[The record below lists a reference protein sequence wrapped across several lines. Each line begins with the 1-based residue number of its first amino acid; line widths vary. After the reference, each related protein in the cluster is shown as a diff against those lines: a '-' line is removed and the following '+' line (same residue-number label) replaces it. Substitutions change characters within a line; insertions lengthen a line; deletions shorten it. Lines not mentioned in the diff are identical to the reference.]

1 MAQLPATRHL
11 KAPQPNQ
18 AKCPRVSDSAVL
30 LFAKSGSL
38 SQVLS
43 SQWRPARS
51 RSGAARGTETTDFA
65 RCSSGRNDVPGATDR
80 RG

>member
-43 SQWRPARS
+43 SQ
-51 RSGAARGTETTDFA
+51 SGARQSRFRRSEGNGDNRFCPVQQWPA
-65 RCSSGRNDVPGATDR
+65 RCSGAMDR